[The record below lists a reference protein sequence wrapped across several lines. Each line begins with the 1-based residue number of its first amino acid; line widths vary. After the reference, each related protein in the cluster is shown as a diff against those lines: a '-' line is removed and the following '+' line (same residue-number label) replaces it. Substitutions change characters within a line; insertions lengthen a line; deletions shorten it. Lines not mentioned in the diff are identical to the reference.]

1 MKAHSFHEGFHLRK
15 AGIIP
20 VGYKKRFLKANTPF
34 VASVLLCCVPY
45 MCFFSFVFSADGTVI
60 FDHNALPAPMKER
73 FADPAYQPTDEDR
86 RILIDLLHVTY
97 TATSQWVYTLMRL
110 RCRRAHKPQ
119 LTMRMCVRVP
129 ILCVFVCVC
138 ACVRVSSFHEW
149 KQKPVYPYGRTT
161 LSFLLGFT
169 QK

>member
-1 MKAHSFHEGFHLRK
+1 MKAHSFHESFHLRK

-34 VASVLLCCVPY
+34 VASIFVLRTLHVLV
-45 MCFFSFVFSADGTVI
+45 FFSFVFSADGTVI

-97 TATSQWVYTLMRL
+97 TANSQ
-110 RCRRAHKPQ
+110 
-119 LTMRMCVRVP
+119 
-129 ILCVFVCVC
+129 
-138 ACVRVSSFHEW
+138 
-149 KQKPVYPYGRTT
+149 
-161 LSFLLGFT
+161 
-169 QK
+169 